1 VGLVAGT
8 VDMYKVRLIAKGFKK
23 RHGIDFEDT
32 FIPAVNAS
40 TIKIVLYISVS
51 RGWSLWLLYANN
63 VFLHG
68 VLEGEIYMNTP

>member
-1 VGLVAGT
+1 VAGT

-51 RGWSLWLLYANN
+51 RGWSLRLLDANN